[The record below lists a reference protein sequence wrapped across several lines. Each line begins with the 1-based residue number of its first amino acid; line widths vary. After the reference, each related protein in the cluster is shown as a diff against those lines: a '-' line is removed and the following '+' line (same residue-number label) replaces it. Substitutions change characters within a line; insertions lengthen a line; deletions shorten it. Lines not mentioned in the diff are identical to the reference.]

1 MHITNAKISNTML
14 GIEDHGIMTFSLTM
28 MFDGC
33 GQGFGGY
40 CLDGGGGK
48 TGHAKSIIA
57 IRRILETVGVDK
69 WEDLKDKLVRI
80 KKESSNPSVY
90 GGSLD
95 EIGHIMD
102 DKWFNVKE
110 FFANE

>member
-1 MHITNAKISNTML
+1 ML

-80 KKESSNPSVY
+80 KKESSY
-90 GGSLD
+90 GGSTNFEGID